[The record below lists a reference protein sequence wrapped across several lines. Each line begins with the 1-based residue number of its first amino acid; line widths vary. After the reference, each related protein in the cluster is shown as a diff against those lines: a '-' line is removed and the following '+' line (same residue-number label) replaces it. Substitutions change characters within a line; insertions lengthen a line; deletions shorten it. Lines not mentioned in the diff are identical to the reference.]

1 MVGSRGLIVRLLA
14 VCLMVTGLPA
24 AAAEADPFDGRLLP
38 LELVMAHRKEIG
50 LTRDQ
55 SDRIG
60 ELVVE
65 MQKAVA
71 DKQWR
76 MQAAFFDLLA
86 VLDEPKVDEGEA
98 LKLSKQAVDT
108 ENEIK
113 LEQLRFLIRLR
124 NLLTE
129 DQIVT
134 LRARRAA
141 G

>member
-1 MVGSRGLIVRLLA
+1 
-14 VCLMVTGLPA
+14 MVTGLPA